1 MHLAEMKSVFESADG
16 SGAQGGNS
24 KKNAGEGGKSLPIP
38 GILMED
44 EIVDS
49 SPRFPSLLD
58 PIIIFSLQNSLKAST
73 LFS

>member
-44 EIVDS
+44 EIEELRRSRVS
-49 SPRFPSLLD
+49 SVLD
-58 PIIIFSLQNSLKAST
+58 
-73 LFS
+73 

>member
-44 EIVDS
+44 EIVDV
-49 SPRFPSLLD
+49 
-58 PIIIFSLQNSLKAST
+58 KAG
-73 LFS
+73 LRPPK